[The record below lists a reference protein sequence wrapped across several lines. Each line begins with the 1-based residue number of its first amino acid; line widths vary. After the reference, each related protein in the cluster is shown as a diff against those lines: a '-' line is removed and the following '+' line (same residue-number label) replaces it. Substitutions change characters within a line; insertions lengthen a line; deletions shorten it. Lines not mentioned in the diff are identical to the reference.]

1 MSSLHLSWAGRRE
14 DARGGG
20 GQEEEEEEEEDEV
33 LKERRSPRERG
44 RMGTSHEEEEEE
56 EASRR
61 IINLFVWDATT
72 KAKDAT
78 ATHLRHRARPLFAI
92 STTCEYSG
100 SQSYS
105 AIFHSRTPSSSY
117 IVSIFD
123 IARAAGRGA
132 GTNCGDVTRGEIRGG
147 TKRHD
152 TRAKP
157 RNSRSPGPKHLKTSL
172 SPRAP
177 PPPPPRRG

>member
-20 GQEEEEEEEEDEV
+20 GQEEEEEEA
-33 LKERRSPRERG
+33 
-44 RMGTSHEEEEEE
+44 
-56 EASRR
+56 ASRR
-61 IINLFVWDATT
+61 IIILFVWDATT

-157 RNSRSPGPKHLKTSL
+157 RNISLMAKTPQNVTVAARATAAAATRVTRSLNIKKT
-172 SPRAP
+172 P
-177 PPPPPRRG
+177 PPNNNARVRRTTLS

>member
-100 SQSYS
+100 S
-105 AIFHSRTPSSSY
+105 
-117 IVSIFD
+117 
-123 IARAAGRGA
+123 
-132 GTNCGDVTRGEIRGG
+132 
-147 TKRHD
+147 
-152 TRAKP
+152 
-157 RNSRSPGPKHLKTSL
+157 
-172 SPRAP
+172 
-177 PPPPPRRG
+177 

>member
-20 GQEEEEEEEEDEV
+20 GQEEEEEEE
-33 LKERRSPRERG
+33 
-44 RMGTSHEEEEEE
+44 
-56 EASRR
+56 ASRR
-61 IINLFVWDATT
+61 IIILFVWDATT

-132 GTNCGDVTRGEIRGG
+132 GTNCGDVTRGEVRGG